1 MNMTIKTLEIIAF
14 KGIQHLLLEPDGHHA
29 VISGRNGTGKTSVCD
44 AFLWLLF
51 GKDSAGNKTD
61 VKPRNNL
68 GDRVEGLESDVR
80 AVLTV
85 DGREIELRRQWHE
98 VWSKD
103 PASGEKVYSR
113 DETLCWIDGVP
124 VKLEKEYTPYVLGLV
139 GGDESTFKL
148 LTDLGA
154 FMRLNWADRR
164 RELVKIAGGDPDAEL
179 RTREEYRNIDDILRG
194 ASPEDAK
201 KRLLEQRKALEAELK
216 TLPARI
222 DELEKTMQ
230 PVSDEEV
237 AEARKAIAALQAELD
252 DAEALLTVSPE
263 TLRRA
268 NDLYARKRE
277 LESRRTEMERDLRR
291 PIDEALSIAE
301 TKLANIRRTEASLAS
316 DKLMAED
323 ELRRLH
329 ITLAQVKD
337 QREARLAE
345 WHNYESLTYLPP
357 DIGAVCPTCGQ
368 ALPGEQVQD
377 AYERHRADWDAKR
390 MASMDRVRAD
400 GMKLAERIRATAE
413 DIAAAQARLSA
424 LEAQIASLPDK
435 QSLET
440 EIAGLR
446 GAVPAAKDNPDW
458 QTITAEI
465 EAVDTEIA
473 QHGNHSRSAE
483 LAQRKADI
491 RARMQPHEL
500 VISRQEL
507 TRSVQARIEVLQGQK
522 REVGAKIAHVEGEI
536 DLLARYVRERCAAL
550 EESINRLFRTIRW
563 RLFDFAK
570 NGSLIDCC
578 DATVDGIAYV
588 PGGNELNT
596 GACVNADIE
605 IIHVL
610 GQAYGVTAPCF
621 VDNAERVNRI
631 GFPGGQRILLRVS
644 EDDTL
649 TIMKEE

>member
-1 MNMTIKTLEIIAF
+1 MTIKTLEIIAF
-14 KGIQHLLLEPDGHHA
+14 KGIQHLLLEPDGHNA

-51 GKDSAGNKTD
+51 GKDSAGNKAD

-68 GDRVEGLESDVR
+68 GERVEGLESDVR

-85 DGREIELRRQWHE
+85 DARDIELRRQWHE

-139 GGDESTFKL
+139 GGDENTFKL

-201 KRLLEQRKALEAELK
+201 KRLLEQRRTLETELK

-230 PVSDEEV
+230 PVTDAEV

-252 DAEALLTVSPE
+252 DAEALLTVAPE
-263 TLRRA
+263 TLKRA
-268 NDLYARKRE
+268 NNLYARKRE
-277 LESRRTEMERDLRR
+277 LETRRAEIERSLRQ
-291 PIDEALSIAE
+291 PIDEALSAAE
-301 TKLANIRRTEASLAS
+301 GKLATIRRTEASLAS
-316 DKLMAED
+316 DQLIALD
-323 ELRRLH
+323 ELRRLQL
-329 ITLAQVKD
+329 TLAQVKD
-337 QREARLAE
+337 QREAKLAE
-345 WHNYESLTYLPP
+345 WHNYDSLTYLPP
-357 DIGAVCPTCGQ
+357 DIGTVCPTCGQ
-368 ALPGEQVQD
+368 PLPAGQVQD
-377 AYERHRADWDAKR
+377 ACEKHRADWDAKR
-390 MASMDRVRAD
+390 LASMEMVRAD
-400 GMKLAERIRATAE
+400 GVKLADRIKTVTE
-413 DIAAAQARLSA
+413 SIAAAQVRLA
-424 LEAQIASLPDK
+424 TLEAQIANLPDK
-435 QSLET
+435 QALVAEIKALEAACP
-440 EIAGLR
+440 EPAGNAAWQ
-446 GAVPAAKDNPDW
+446 AV
-458 QTITAEI
+458 TAEI
-465 EAVDTEIA
+465 AEADKEIA
-473 QHGNHSRSAE
+473 QHGNSSRSAE
-483 LAQRKADI
+483 LAQRKAEI
-491 RARMQPHEL
+491 RERMQPHEL

-507 TRSVQARIEVLQGQK
+507 TRSVQARIEVLQSQK
-522 REVGAKIAHVEGEI
+522 REAGAKIARVEGAI

-550 EESINRLFRTIRW
+550 EENINRLFRTIRW
-563 RLFDFAK
+563 RLFEFAK

-578 DATVDGIAYV
+578 DATVDGIAYI

-610 GQAYGVTAPCF
+610 SQAYGVTAPCF
-621 VDNAERVNRI
+621 VDNAERVNRV

-644 EDDTL
+644 EADTL